1 MPEAGYN
8 WDMKKFLL
16 SRLSANFETMS
27 LSEFPLDFLNP
38 KILGKLFVSIKLSWL
53 EKGFHGMFI

>member
-1 MPEAGYN
+1 MQEAGYN

-38 KILGKLFVSIKLSWL
+38 KIL
-53 EKGFHGMFI
+53 